1 MNWKFVALPVLAVI
15 GIVAAAITVVK
26 QNKPLPAP
34 LPLVPPVASPYG
46 DRVSGSGIVE
56 PSSELIELGAP
67 VSGIV
72 EDVLVTEGQ
81 RVAKGDPLFVIDRR
95 SLKAQLAGS
104 EARLAAAEARLA
116 QAKSLPKAETL
127 AQAQARAD
135 QSRAAVADA
144 QGRLDRLMAIGEAGA
159 LSRNERPTR
168 EFELANAK
176 ARLAEAEANLE
187 FVRKGTYPEDL
198 RVIEAEAATVR
209 AEAATI
215 RTELDRCI
223 ARAPID
229 AHVLRIDARLGQYA
243 AAGPGAK
250 TQMTLGDLTPLHI
263 RVDIDELD
271 AWRFSERGKAVA
283 SLRGGRQES
292 YPLVFVRRVPLVLPK
307 RTLSGENAERIDTR
321 VLQAI
326 YRFERDDVPLA
337 PGQVLDVFIEAEA
350 PPADAP
356 APSQDAA
363 AAPTADAAK
372 GNGG

>member
-1 MNWKFVALPVLAVI
+1 MNWKFVALPVLAVA
-15 GIVAAAITVVK
+15 GIVAAVITVAK

-34 LPLVPPVASPYG
+34 APVVPPVASPYG

-67 VSGIV
+67 VSGLV
-72 EDVLVTEGQ
+72 EEVLVREGQ
-81 RVAKGDPLFVIDRR
+81 RVAKGDGLFVIDRR
-95 SLKAQLAGS
+95 SLTAQLAGA
-104 EARLAAAEARLA
+104 EARLKAAEARLA
-116 QAKSLPKAETL
+116 QAKALPKAETL

-135 QSRAAVADA
+135 QARSAVADA
-144 QGRLDRLMAIGEAGA
+144 QGRLDRLLAIGEGAA
-159 LSRNERPTR
+159 LSKNERPTR

-198 RVIEAEAATVR
+198 RVIEADVATAK
-209 AEAATI
+209 AEVGAI
-215 RTELDRCI
+215 RTELDRCM

-229 AHVLRIDARLGQYA
+229 AHVLRIDARPGQYA

-271 AWRFSERGKAVA
+271 AWRFGEQGKAVA
-283 SLRGGRQES
+283 SLRGGKQES
-292 YPLVFVRRVPLVLPK
+292 YPVTFVRRVPLVLPK

-321 VLQAI
+321 VLQVI
-326 YRFERDDVPLA
+326 YRFDQDDVPVA
-337 PGQVLDVFIEAEA
+337 PGQLLDVFIESAGAAGAPDRPAE
-350 PPADAP
+350 ADAP
-356 APSQDAA
+356 APAPAA
-363 AAPTADAAK
+363 DGK
-372 GNGG
+372 